1 MSCLQAVLQA
11 YDFMSRSCS
20 LYFYTPFLFQASCPA
35 RTSATRCPLRSEERA
50 ASALRNATPEV
61 QLQVRT
67 SQQSDMFQSRWPSTP
82 RCLSTDGDG
91 GPFFEKKQ
99 DGVPSCA
106 IEALNP
112 L

>member
-1 MSCLQAVLQA
+1 
-11 YDFMSRSCS
+11 MSRSCS